1 MEKRLKK
8 LSGENIELLGRVAEE
23 KLYEL
28 YAKAKGF
35 IALARDEDFGM
46 TPVEAQ
52 AAGTPV
58 IAFNG
63 GGFKES
69 VIDSSAGSGQV
80 ATGIL
85 IDDTDEETLRR
96 AIESFNKVKWDKE
109 KIQNQARKFSKER
122 FKKEIKKFPYDKE
135 KSRESRLKTFF
146 GLSVEEYNKMLH
158 SQNYSCSICRVPA
171 KNFTQSLAVDHN
183 HDTNQIRGLLCT
195 RCNVLLGYAHE
206 STELLQSAIDY
217 LIYWGGINA

>member
-1 MEKRLKK
+1 MKRIEKFLESCVGKKMYREEIGEFRKRFFELVENKNRIKVDSRNTGINAINLFIKEDKLLFEVFSVKDRTKELEKRNKRYWTIVK
-8 LSGENIELLGRVAEE
+8 LNSLTE
-23 KLYEL
+23 
-28 YAKAKGF
+28 
-35 IALARDEDFGM
+35 
-46 TPVEAQ
+46 
-52 AAGTPV
+52 
-58 IAFNG
+58 
-63 GGFKES
+63 
-69 VIDSSAGSGQV
+69 
-80 ATGIL
+80 
-85 IDDTDEETLRR
+85 RR
-96 AIESFNKVKWDKE
+96 
-109 KIQNQARKFSKER
+109 FSKEYH
-122 FKKEIKKFPYDKE
+122 KKEIKKFPYDKE

>member
-1 MEKRLKK
+1 MAFNKLPFKLKIVGEAHGFSDVEKRLKK

-69 VIDSSAGSGQV
+69 VINRV
-80 ATGIL
+80 TGIL
-85 IDDTDEETLRR
+85 INNTDEKTIKETINKFSKSKWVEEKLR
-96 AIESFNKVKWDKE
+96 N
-109 KIQNQARKFSKER
+109 NARKFSEDH
-122 FKKEIKKFPYDKE
+122 FENEIKKFE
-135 KSRESRLKTFF
+135 K
-146 GLSVEEYNKMLH
+146 
-158 SQNYSCSICRVPA
+158 A
-171 KNFTQSLAVDHN
+171 
-183 HDTNQIRGLLCT
+183 
-195 RCNVLLGYAHE
+195 NVK
-206 STELLQSAIDY
+206 
-217 LIYWGGINA
+217 